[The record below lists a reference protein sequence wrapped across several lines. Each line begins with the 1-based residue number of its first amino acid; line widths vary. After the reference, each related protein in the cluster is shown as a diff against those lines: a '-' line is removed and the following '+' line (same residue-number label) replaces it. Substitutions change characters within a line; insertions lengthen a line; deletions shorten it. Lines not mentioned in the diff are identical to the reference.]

1 MYPDLSQTL
10 QSSFAYGTSSLSED
24 KDKDSPKSIYLLGH
38 PLHQSLA
45 PLVHNT
51 LFTKQYLP
59 WTYTLLDSKDKQD
72 LLDRLDDTCIGAA
85 VTMPHKISFI
95 PLVDELTPEGAAIG
109 AINTVFIRRDQTDGK
124 RYIGTNTDCI
134 GVREA
139 FLKSTSVDA
148 RVLNEQ
154 LSASSPRP
162 ALVIGAGGACRSAIY
177 ALHRWLNVQEI
188 YVVNRLR
195 SEVEDIIAS
204 FEQVEEFSAT
214 IRFVS
219 EPAVAR
225 ALPEP
230 FFVVG
235 TVPNYP
241 PCTAEEMNASE
252 CVRGLMCRPGGQ
264 EGESTSKEK
273 GVVLEMCYHPTI
285 RTAFYDFAE
294 KNGWTVIPGTES
306 MIWQGV
312 VQQILWTESLN
323 VLQDTE
329 SIQDVRQL
337 VAEHTV

>member
-1 MYPDLSQTL
+1 MHPELSQTL
-10 QSSFAYGTSSLSED
+10 QLSFDYGTSTLS
-24 KDKDSPKSIYLLGH
+24 KDKGQDSPKSVYLLGH

-45 PLVHNT
+45 PVVHNT
-51 LFTKQYLP
+51 LFTKQHLP

-95 PLVDELTPEGAAIG
+95 PLVDEVTSEGAAIG
-109 AINTVFIRRDQTDGK
+109 AINTVFTRRDQTDRK
-124 RYIGTNTDCI
+124 RYIGTNTDCL

-139 FLKSTSVDA
+139 FLRNTSVDA
-148 RVLNEQ
+148 RVLNDQ

-162 ALVIGAGGACRSAIY
+162 ALVIGAGGACRSAVY
-177 ALHRWLNVQEI
+177 ALQRWLNVREI

-204 FEQVEEFSAT
+204 FGQVEGFSAI

-225 ALPEP
+225 ALPVP

-235 TVPNYP
+235 TVPDHP
-241 PCTAEEMNASE
+241 PSTAEEMNALE
-252 CVRGLMCRPGGQ
+252 CVHGIMSRSGSQ
-264 EGESTSKEK
+264 EGESMSKEK
-273 GVVLEMCYHPTI
+273 GVVLEMCYHPAI

-294 KNGWTVIPGTES
+294 ENGWTVIPGTES

-312 VQQILWTESLN
+312 VQQILWTESLD

-329 SIQDVRQL
+329 SIDDVRQL